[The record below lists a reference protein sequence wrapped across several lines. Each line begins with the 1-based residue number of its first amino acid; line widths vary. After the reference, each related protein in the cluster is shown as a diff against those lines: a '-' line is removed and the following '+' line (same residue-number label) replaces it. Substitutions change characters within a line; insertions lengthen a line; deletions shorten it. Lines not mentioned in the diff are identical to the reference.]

1 MKILFYSP
9 YFPRHRGGGEKYL
22 LDCASVAARAGHQ
35 VYVAS
40 GSQPLT
46 EAELLKLQH
55 SLAQFGDFALSQLK
69 FISCPLGSK
78 VSFLKKL
85 LWTGKFDTIYYQTDG
100 SLFFSLARRNILHIQ
115 VPLPIKKNSLLE
127 RLKLANWRIKNT
139 NSAFT
144 KKYIEQWWRTKIN
157 FVQYP
162 YVDQQELANFEHPL
176 KKEKIILHVGRFFP
190 QLHSKK
196 QEVLIDIFQ
205 QLRQTAPKALSGWQL
220 VLVGELEDPAY
231 GQLVKERAKDLPVVI
246 HHHLSRQELVKFY
259 KQASIYWH
267 ATGFAVDEVEHPEK
281 MEHFG
286 ISVVEA
292 MAAGAVPVVI
302 NKGGLPEILGKDL
315 TDLLWQSPDECLSKT
330 LALVKDKEQR
340 QELALQVNYRS
351 RYFSKSRFSQTLLK
365 MLS

>member
-1 MKILFYSP
+1 M
-9 YFPRHRGGGEKYL
+9 
-22 LDCASVAARAGHQ
+22 
-35 VYVAS
+35 
-40 GSQPLT
+40 
-46 EAELLKLQH
+46 
-55 SLAQFGDFALSQLK
+55 
-69 FISCPLGSK
+69 
-78 VSFLKKL
+78 
-85 LWTGKFDTIYYQTDG
+85 
-100 SLFFSLARRNILHIQ
+100 
-115 VPLPIKKNSLLE
+115 PIKKNSFLE

-259 KQASIYWH
+259 KQPVFIARYR
-267 ATGFAVDEVEHPEK
+267 FAVDEVEASGKNETLWH
-281 MEHFG
+281 
-286 ISVVEA
+286 SVVEA